1 MKKCLMGLIWN
12 DPPYVPRPKVTSWSF
27 RSLLPRRTSRSLEPP
42 NSFDLQARIEGRDW
56 PENAFTMIGLA
67 RLNNLQYCVEDVIR
81 NGVPGD
87 LIEAGVWRGGASI
100 FMRGILKAHGVTDRI
115 VWVADSF
122 SGLPPPSPDKY
133 PADYGDIHHTI
144 DLLRVPLEEV
154 RSNFVK
160 FDLLDDKVQF
170 LKGWFSETLTAAP
183 ISRLAVLRI
192 DADMYES
199 TLDALTSLYPKLS
212 VGGYVIIDD
221 YGALR
226 PCKAAVDDYRA
237 SNGINDPII
246 SADRCGV
253 FWKRSL

>member
-1 MKKCLMGLIWN
+1 
-12 DPPYVPRPKVTSWSF
+12 
-27 RSLLPRRTSRSLEPP
+27 
-42 NSFDLQARIEGRDW
+42 
-56 PENAFTMIGLA
+56 MIGLA
-67 RLNNLQYCVEDVIR
+67 RLNNVQYCVEDVIL
-81 NGVPGD
+81 NGVSGD

-100 FMRGILKAHGVTDRI
+100 FMRAILKAHGITDRT

-122 SGLPPPSPDKY
+122 SGLPPPNPDKY

-170 LKGWFSETLTAAP
+170 LKGWFSETLPAAP
-183 ISRLAVLRI
+183 ISKLAVLRI

-212 VGGYVIIDD
+212 AGGYVIIDD
-221 YGALR
+221 YGVLR

-237 SNGINDPII
+237 ANGIADTIT
-246 SADRCGV
+246 SVDRCGV
-253 FWKRSL
+253 FWKHSS